1 MKRDMKQ
8 GIRNTLILILTLLL
22 IVGGGWYFLEFTFNS
37 QIDEA
42 TNELVVVENEL
53 SVVREFSEMYANA
66 QAAFVDAIFVREN
79 HPKELFLNSNT
90 SQIYNYLQE
99 LNHSESF
106 TELNFNFLDSLQFDD
121 HGIINIE
128 LRGEGNYQNLVNFL
142 YRIEHSRP
150 FIKINSVALLG
161 ISDAERLNYVNYS
174 VQLGAF
180 YRRGNWSEFTA
191 HPETV
196 TSPSDQ
202 IYNPYYPLIHSI
214 PVNEDNLPDVDYSR
228 LIVLTGSTAHLID
241 QNGEMIRLNVGDRV
255 YLGRLAAINIERGE
269 AQFQLN
275 RGGIADRIILTL
287 DQ

>member
-1 MKRDMKQ
+1 MKQ
-8 GIRNTLILILTLLL
+8 GLRNTLILIFTLIM
-22 IVGGGWYFLEFTFNS
+22 IVGGGWYYLEFTFNN
-37 QIDEA
+37 QIEEVQDEL
-42 TNELVVVENEL
+42 EIVENEL
-53 SVVREFSEMYANA
+53 SVVTEFSEMYANA
-66 QAAFVDAIFVREN
+66 QATYVDAVFIREN

-99 LNHSESF
+99 LNRAESF
-106 TELNFNFLDSLQFDD
+106 TELNFTFVDSVQFND

-150 FIKINSVALLG
+150 YIKINSVEFQG
-161 ISDAERLNYVNYS
+161 ISDVERLSRINYIVR
-174 VQLGAF
+174 VGAF
-180 YRRGNWSEFTA
+180 YQRGNWSEFTA

-196 TSPSDQ
+196 SSPSDR

-214 PVNEDNLPDVDYSR
+214 PSNDDNLPEIDNSR
-228 LIVLTGSTAHLID
+228 LIILTGTTAHIID
-241 QNGEMIRLNVGDRV
+241 QNGVMQRLNVGDRV
-255 YLGRLAAINIERGE
+255 YLGRLAAINLERGE

-275 RGGIADRIILTL
+275 RGGIADRITLTL